1 MGLLPI
7 LFDKC
12 KINKQI
18 NKSLKRGKSIFAQS
32 SFLNDNNMDSKYY
45 EKLDKTPEYKKKELY
60 TKTILVGGVEA
71 KQSLENLEFLIG
83 KQTYNEGNGDIMN
96 ENEGVNISNMDSILE
111 NNKG

>member
-18 NKSLKRGKSIFAQS
+18 NKSLIKKKSIFTQS
-32 SFLNDNNMDSKYY
+32 SFLNNNPDSRDF
-45 EKLDKTPEYKKKELY
+45 DKTPEYKKKELY
-60 TKTILVGGVEA
+60 TKTIIVGGVEA

-83 KQTYNEGNGDIMN
+83 KHTYNEGNGDLM
-96 ENEGVNISNMDSILE
+96 NEGVNISNMDSVLE
-111 NNKG
+111 NTK